1 MLPQGIALRA
11 TDDNKAVFEAR
22 RAQLEAENL
31 KRREEAEDMA
41 GRMEGLSIPMI
52 RQASDTGQLYGSVTT
67 RDIAAG
73 VSEAGFT
80 IGSNRVM
87 LDRAIKTL
95 GVHNIRVKPTLK
107 SILININV
115 AKSEEEALGLTV
127 EEEEDDFG
135 QDLEF
140 GAFDN
145 EDGDVRI
152 TRSDADDA
160 PAEAEADAEAPAEKL
175 KPRLKTTD
183 PAQRLTEQKI
193 KAWPSCRAFFV
204 CSLRASR
211 CAPGALHVP
220 MKRPCQ

>member
-1 MLPQGIALRA
+1 MEIILLERVEKLGQMGDVVTVKPGYARNYLLPQGIALRA

-80 IGSNRVM
+80 IGSNQVM

-95 GVHNIRVKPTLK
+95 GVHNIRVKLHPEVDLM
-107 SILININV
+107 ININV

-127 EEEEDDFG
+127 EEEDDFG

-152 TRSDADDA
+152 TRSDEDDA
-160 PAEAEADAEAPAEKL
+160 PTAAEAEAEVEAPAEE
-175 KPRLKTTD
+175 
-183 PAQRLTEQKI
+183 AE
-193 KAWPSCRAFFV
+193 A
-204 CSLRASR
+204 ASEDD
-211 CAPGALHVP
+211 
-220 MKRPCQ
+220 

>member
-1 MLPQGIALRA
+1 MMNVILLQRVEKLGQMGDVVTVKPGYARNFLLPQGIALRA

-73 VSEAGFT
+73 VSDAGFT
-80 IGSNRVM
+80 IASSQVL

-95 GVHNIRVKPTLK
+95 GVHNIRVKLHPEVDLM
-107 SILININV
+107 ININV
-115 AKSEEEALGLTV
+115 AKSEEEALGLIV

-145 EDGDVRI
+145 EDADVRV
-152 TRSDADDA
+152 TRSDEDNDEASA
-160 PAEAEADAEAPAEKL
+160 ESEPPAEEAVAESSDN
-175 KPRLKTTD
+175 
-183 PAQRLTEQKI
+183 
-193 KAWPSCRAFFV
+193 
-204 CSLRASR
+204 
-211 CAPGALHVP
+211 
-220 MKRPCQ
+220 

>member
-1 MLPQGIALRA
+1 MMNVILLQRVEKLGQMGDVVTVKPGYARNYLLPQGIALRA

-80 IGSNRVM
+80 IGANQVM

-95 GVHNIRVKPTLK
+95 GVHNIRVKLHPEVDLM
-107 SILININV
+107 ININV

-152 TRSDADDA
+152 TRSDEDDA
-160 PAEAEADAEAPAEKL
+160 PAAAEAEAEAEAPAEE
-175 KPRLKTTD
+175 
-183 PAQRLTEQKI
+183 AE
-193 KAWPSCRAFFV
+193 A
-204 CSLRASR
+204 ASEDD
-211 CAPGALHVP
+211 
-220 MKRPCQ
+220 

>member
-1 MLPQGIALRA
+1 MMNVILLQRVEKLGQMGDVVTVKPGYARNYLLPQGIALRA
-11 TDDNKAVFEAR
+11 TVDNKAVFEAR

-80 IGSNRVM
+80 IGSNQVM

-95 GVHNIRVKPTLK
+95 GVHNIRVKLHPEVDLM
-107 SILININV
+107 ININV

-152 TRSDADDA
+152 TRSDEDDA
-160 PAEAEADAEAPAEKL
+160 PAAAEAEAEAEAPAEE
-175 KPRLKTTD
+175 
-183 PAQRLTEQKI
+183 AE
-193 KAWPSCRAFFV
+193 A
-204 CSLRASR
+204 ASEDD
-211 CAPGALHVP
+211 
-220 MKRPCQ
+220 

>member
-1 MLPQGIALRA
+1 MMNVILLQRVEKLGQMGDVVTVKPGYARNYLLPQGIALRA

-80 IGSNRVM
+80 IGSNQVM

-95 GVHNIRVKPTLK
+95 GVHNIRVKLHPEVDLM
-107 SILININV
+107 ININV

-127 EEEEDDFG
+127 EEEDDFG

-145 EDGDVRI
+145 EYGDVRI
-152 TRSDADDA
+152 TRSDEDDA
-160 PAEAEADAEAPAEKL
+160 PAAAEAEAEAEAEAPAEE
-175 KPRLKTTD
+175 
-183 PAQRLTEQKI
+183 AE
-193 KAWPSCRAFFV
+193 A
-204 CSLRASR
+204 ASEDD
-211 CAPGALHVP
+211 
-220 MKRPCQ
+220 

>member
-1 MLPQGIALRA
+1 MMNVILLQRVEKLGQMGDVVTVKPGYARNYLLPQGIALRA

-52 RQASDTGQLYGSVTT
+52 QQASDTGQLYGSVTT

-80 IGSNRVM
+80 IGSNQVM

-95 GVHNIRVKPTLK
+95 GGITSALLHPEVDLM
-107 SILININV
+107 ININV

-127 EEEEDDFG
+127 EEEETIS
-135 QDLEF
+135 
-140 GAFDN
+140 A
-145 EDGDVRI
+145 RI
-152 TRSDADDA
+152 SNSAPSITKTATGSRVPARRYRPQRS
-160 PAEAEADAEAPAEKL
+160 
-175 KPRLKTTD
+175 
-183 PAQRLTEQKI
+183 
-193 KAWPSCRAFFV
+193 
-204 CSLRASR
+204 
-211 CAPGALHVP
+211 
-220 MKRPCQ
+220 